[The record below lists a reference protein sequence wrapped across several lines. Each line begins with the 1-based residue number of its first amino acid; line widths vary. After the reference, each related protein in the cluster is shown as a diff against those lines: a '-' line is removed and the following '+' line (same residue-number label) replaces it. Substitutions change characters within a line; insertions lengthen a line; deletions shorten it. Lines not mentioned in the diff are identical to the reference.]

1 MPDKRPDQDVW
12 PKRDDVGDEDGPHSS
27 QDAGRDNAED
37 ARRHDRGSKDV
48 DPDSAESSVDRD
60 DRTGDGA

>member
-1 MPDKRPDQDVW
+1 MAEQKSDQDVW
-12 PKRDDVGDEDGPHSS
+12 PKRDDVGDEDGPRRS
-27 QDAGRDNAED
+27 QDVGKDHAQD
-37 ARRHDRGSKDV
+37 ARRHDRQSKDV